1 MAIECKYN
9 EDVILKEIA
18 EYVLSTYQGHY
29 VGKGEI
35 QTFDVWDTLGISEEV
50 CVGTAIKY
58 LMRFGKKDGKN
69 KKDLLKA
76 IHYII
81 LLMHYS
87 GVMDET
93 HTRKEQQVGTN
104 GSTGGRQ
111 PAKRSRPKT
120 R

>member
-1 MAIECKYN
+1 MALECKYN
-9 EDVILKEIA
+9 EEAILKEIA

-29 VGKGEI
+29 VGKGQI

-58 LMRFGKKDGKN
+58 LMRFGKKEGKN

-87 GVMDET
+87 GVMNET
-93 HTRKEQQVGTN
+93 HIGKEQQVKSDR
-104 GSTGGRQ
+104 STGRRQ
-111 PAKRSRPKT
+111 PAKRSRPKA

>member
-1 MAIECKYN
+1 MKECKYN
-9 EDVILKEIA
+9 EEVILKEIYD
-18 EYVLSTYQGHY
+18 YVMSTYQGHY

-50 CVGTAIKY
+50 CTGTAIKY

-87 GVMDET
+87 GVMEKQDT
-93 HTRKEQQVGTN
+93 GKEKNV
-104 GSTGGRQ
+104 
-111 PAKRSRPKT
+111 
-120 R
+120 

>member
-1 MAIECKYN
+1 MSDCKYN
-9 EDVILKEIA
+9 EEAILKEIHN
-18 EYVLSTYQGHY
+18 YVMSTYQGHY

-50 CVGTAIKY
+50 CIGTAIKY

-76 IHYII
+76 IHYVI

-93 HTRKEQQVGTN
+93 HSGKDQSVNTN
-104 GSTGGRQ
+104 
-111 PAKRSRPKT
+111 KR
-120 R
+120 